1 MPRHGMKQWTAARQQ
16 DIEEAYNDSASWTT
30 LDEITRSHN
39 YSFSSIAEWPVD
51 GCLICA
57 PTEKSALV
65 LGSLQAAC
73 NLSALKDDL
82 GFSVTVVVSMCDAE
96 MKVHGAPANWT
107 AYFNE
112 HNVCHIGCQLDD
124 LTVKQPKRSANEYR
138 ALQDECLWTWKNI
151 CFQLW
156 QQSLVAVVADKPMN
170 ILFHCFGGINRSAAI
185 LCAWLIAAHDYSAQE
200 AIQILLRR
208 RPSLRPWKHRDYV
221 LDALWLVEKNRLQW
235 QRDFVTASTIL

>member
-1 MPRHGMKQWTAARQQ
+1 MKQWTAARQQ

-39 YSFSSIAEWPVD
+39 YSFSSIADWPVD

-57 PTEKSALV
+57 PTEKSALL

-73 NLSALKDDL
+73 NLSALKEDL
-82 GFSVTVVVSMCDAE
+82 GFSVPVVVSMCDAE

-107 AYFNE
+107 AYFNQ
-112 HNVCHIGCQLDD
+112 HNVFHIRCQLDD
-124 LTVKQPKRSANEYR
+124 LTVKQPKRSANEYK

-156 QQSLVAVVADKPMN
+156 QQSLVAELMSLWRLCLHTSCSSMFQHVPALSV
-170 ILFHCFGGINRSAAI
+170 FHAQSDGTRVLCSLACQRQLTSVDYGEKEGNAVEQQQLTLTMVPAGIDGNWI
-185 LCAWLIAAHDYSAQE
+185 QE
-200 AIQILLRR
+200 A
-208 RPSLRPWKHRDYV
+208 PGS
-221 LDALWLVEKNRLQW
+221 A
-235 QRDFVTASTIL
+235 